1 MVWNNTPEYA
11 EVIKAA
17 KAGNWDQVQELLNS
31 NLGKQAG
38 WKPPLFDSLRDLK
51 PENGGHVYGEAEYAY
66 HSASNVN
73 GKTTEHN
80 AGHKIINEDGRVKEF
95 DFTPSTSHAPLL
107 QSLVSSL
114 GQKAADFAA
123 SDYHYQYGG
132 SVAGKPNF
140 AAQKLSN
147 NVQQDYY
154 PRNSAVVPIPP
165 KKLNDST
172 NPQDVEYEYV
182 LTSGTEDD
190 KPPREINVSEE
201 NKFNTLHE
209 AEQNNEIA
217 QADQAPVSY
226 NEAGKEGKYKD
237 GLKYLIDIEE
247 PPEAEPVT
255 TNDNKTPTPFKSTVT
270 TTEPKFLLRV
280 ADVAI
285 ERVKRPTTTVQA
297 DDYMYNVAPRS
308 LEDGVM
314 ITSTDR
320 NKENKIKNSYKDTP
334 ILIPFEEKPIYK
346 AAPVTPRTTD
356 VPTPSRLPIANLF
369 SNIDYMA
376 EPVVTGKS
384 MIKFI
389 DQNQEKNQKVVHLP
403 MEIQTTQTSTQ
414 HTTVTRKKSKMS
426 DADYIAYVAS
436 AIEDRLDQISQ
447 QLDKTDFNKL
457 NSEIFSSTKKT
468 TKKERSKF
476 LEEKPLFSHSFDKK
490 FAYKNFSS
498 YLDTKKPEHIQRKQ
512 FRASTTEAYSS
523 LTFTNVRDLKPPQGG
538 HVYGE
543 AQYAYHTATNI
554 NGQKTEDAGGHKII
568 NNDGK
573 VKEFDFTPKPKF
585 GPLKKLPLAVLDK
598 DIGSLKSLFLQ

>member
-1 MVWNNTPEYA
+1 MAKIVSILMLVVAVITVQGQAPEYA

-17 KAGNWDQVQELLNS
+17 KAGNWDQVQELEQPYDEVQASYNEDDELNS

-172 NPQDVEYEYV
+172 KPQDVEYEYV

-201 NKFNTLHE
+201 NKYNTQHE

-217 QADQAPVSY
+217 QADQTY
-226 NEAGKEGKYKD
+226 NEAGKEEKYKD

-247 PPEAEPVT
+247 PPEAKPVT
-255 TNDNKTPTPFKSTVT
+255 TNDNNTPTPFKSTVT

-285 ERVKRPTTTVQA
+285 ERVKRLTTTVQP

-314 ITSTDR
+314 VTSTDR

-346 AAPVTPRTTD
+346 AAPITPRTTD
-356 VPTPSRLPIANLF
+356 VPTPSRLPIENLF

-376 EPVVTGKS
+376 EPAVTGKS
-384 MIKFI
+384 MIKFD
-389 DQNQEKNQKVVHLP
+389 DQNQEKNQNV
-403 MEIQTTQTSTQ
+403 
-414 HTTVTRKKSKMS
+414 TTVTRKKSKMS

-457 NSEIFSSTKKT
+457 NSEIFSTTKKT
-468 TKKERSKF
+468 TKKERSQKF

-490 FAYKNFSS
+490 FAYKNSSS

-512 FRASTTEAYSS
+512 FRASTSEAYSS

-585 GPLKKLPLAVLDK
+585 GPV
-598 DIGSLKSLFLQ
+598 SYF

>member
-1 MVWNNTPEYA
+1 MAKIVSILILVVVVITVQGQAPEYA

-154 PRNSAVVPIPP
+154 PRNSAVVPIP
-165 KKLNDST
+165 
-172 NPQDVEYEYV
+172 
-182 LTSGTEDD
+182 
-190 KPPREINVSEE
+190 
-201 NKFNTLHE
+201 
-209 AEQNNEIA
+209 
-217 QADQAPVSY
+217 
-226 NEAGKEGKYKD
+226 
-237 GLKYLIDIEE
+237 
-247 PPEAEPVT
+247 
-255 TNDNKTPTPFKSTVT
+255 
-270 TTEPKFLLRV
+270 
-280 ADVAI
+280 
-285 ERVKRPTTTVQA
+285 
-297 DDYMYNVAPRS
+297 
-308 LEDGVM
+308 
-314 ITSTDR
+314 
-320 NKENKIKNSYKDTP
+320 
-334 ILIPFEEKPIYK
+334 
-346 AAPVTPRTTD
+346 
-356 VPTPSRLPIANLF
+356 
-369 SNIDYMA
+369 
-376 EPVVTGKS
+376 
-384 MIKFI
+384 
-389 DQNQEKNQKVVHLP
+389 
-403 MEIQTTQTSTQ
+403 
-414 HTTVTRKKSKMS
+414 
-426 DADYIAYVAS
+426 
-436 AIEDRLDQISQ
+436 
-447 QLDKTDFNKL
+447 
-457 NSEIFSSTKKT
+457 
-468 TKKERSKF
+468 
-476 LEEKPLFSHSFDKK
+476 
-490 FAYKNFSS
+490 
-498 YLDTKKPEHIQRKQ
+498 
-512 FRASTTEAYSS
+512 S

-585 GPLKKLPLAVLDK
+585 GPV
-598 DIGSLKSLFLQ
+598 SYF